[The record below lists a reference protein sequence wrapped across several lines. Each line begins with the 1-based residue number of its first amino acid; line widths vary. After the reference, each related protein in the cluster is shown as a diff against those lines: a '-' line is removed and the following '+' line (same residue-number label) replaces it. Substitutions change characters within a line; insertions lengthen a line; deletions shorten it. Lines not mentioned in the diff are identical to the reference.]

1 MRPKCQYNN
10 NKQKLNKNLV
20 FGQLLILLILICGD
34 VAINPGPDYQ
44 SSEEFTNECSKL
56 RKLKGIK
63 ILHLNA
69 RSLVNKINEMRIICN
84 KSMPDLLCISESWL
98 NSGHE
103 DIEFRITGY
112 DLYRKDRMFANG
124 GGVCLFVKKS
134 NSFAVNVIENN
145 INLEMIC
152 VEVSQKNTKSFAVIV
167 VYRPPDASIEY
178 K

>member
-1 MRPKCQYNN
+1 LRPKCQYND

-20 FGQLLILLILICGD
+20 FGQLLILLIVICGD

-69 RSLVNKINEMRIICN
+69 TSLVNKINQMTITCN
-84 KSMPDLLCISESWL
+84 KSMPHLLCISESWL

-103 DIEFRITGY
+103 DIQLRITGY

-124 GGVCLFVKKS
+124 GGICLFVKKFS
-134 NSFAVNVIENN
+134 
-145 INLEMIC
+145 
-152 VEVSQKNTKSFAVIV
+152 IV
-167 VYRPPDASIEY
+167 LRLMSLKAILI
-178 K
+178 